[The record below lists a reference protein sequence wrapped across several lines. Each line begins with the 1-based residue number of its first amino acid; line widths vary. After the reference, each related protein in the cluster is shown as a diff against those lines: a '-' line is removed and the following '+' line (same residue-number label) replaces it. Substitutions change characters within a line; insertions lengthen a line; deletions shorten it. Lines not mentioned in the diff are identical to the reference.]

1 MINNNLQHISKGLD
15 ELMIDITVK
24 CMLNPENKDFYIGT
38 LTLDKVKS
46 MFVEMNDADLD
57 ILTVFWSAFSRAQ
70 TKYLEEEQD
79 LIQEYEKSCELDNIA
94 CEYAKHGNNS
104 YYGTVCPECGCRFYI
119 PGVACPNCDY
129 VEGV

>member
-1 MINNNLQHISKGLD
+1 MINNNTLQHISSGLD

-70 TKYLEEEQD
+70 AIYLNNLSTELIEEEI
-79 LIQEYEKSCELDNIA
+79 LAE
-94 CEYAKHGNNS
+94 
-104 YYGTVCPECGCRFYI
+104 GTSCPECGCRFYLQ
-119 PGVACPNCDY
+119 GVACPNCDY
-129 VEGV
+129 VEEV

>member
-1 MINNNLQHISKGLD
+1 MINNTTLQHISSGLD
-15 ELMIDITVK
+15 ELMIDMTVK

-70 TKYLEEEQD
+70 ALYLDMPESND
-79 LIQEYEKSCELDNIA
+79 SDI
-94 CEYAKHGNNS
+94 
-104 YYGTVCPECGCRFYI
+104 CPECGCRFYLQ
-119 PGVACPNCDY
+119 GVACPNCDY
-129 VEGV
+129 VEEV